1 MKIIQVIDEVSK
13 RNISLASV
21 TKIINSYKFLS
32 KESIVITTDNKEKV
46 KKILVLK
53 NLYKNFFFYSK
64 ISKILKKYKPDALHI
79 HGMWRPIQ
87 FLFILHCSFLNIP
100 VLIQPHGMLLPA
112 ALKSRSFLS
121 FIFKLICIYL
131 FYKLFARLTFIAV
144 TKEEKEFI
152 NKYFSSS
159 TVFIIKNPFK
169 IPSVVLKKISN
180 KFVYFGRY
188 NRHKNL
194 KEFIQAYMLANTSG
208 KWTLDIYGIDDDPLY
223 KAELINLVNTNNY
236 NSKIRFMKP
245 VFNIKKKFQII
256 SNSSCNVLM
265 SKSEVLSLSVL
276 EAFSKGIPS
285 LVNKDLHFPNW
296 IKNNLIRS
304 SLKISDLVKNINSV
318 INKNYNLK
326 IYSRNKL
333 KKIFAKNYDFENE
346 KSIYRKSLISAINE
360 NKANNTL
367 LNNFE
372 VLSANIFNTVLI
384 PFLIILSVV
393 FNKISLASELGII
406 PGMLLLTTQLF
417 SGNAR
422 SILLYNNDKE
432 HLYKII
438 NFRVFL
444 SILFFLLS
452 ETILKLFYYNENFYL
467 YSTLFAI
474 INLSWINEV
483 FLSLHEKNKSLLF
496 IRLFTVISVF
506 FYILIYLSYVF
517 QNFNLYLVLVSYL
530 FFQLFFF
537 IYHFNYKLFKIF
549 IIANDTNNYF
559 TKFLPTASTFFNIL
573 SIIAWRVSLFSLL
586 GKSLAG
592 IYFAAFS
599 LASFPGTLF
608 NNILAHIVILNKTIQ
623 NQFSKIY
630 FLFSIIFS
638 IIIIL
643 LITLINIFFTN
654 FSNFNLILTTLVSL
668 LGTVIML
675 RALYYR
681 HSILFLN
688 RIYQKKVFLAD
699 ILYSLSISPIILI
712 LHFISGEN
720 LVIYSYF
727 ISSIFAYFFYKRIK
741 L

>member
-13 RNISLASV
+13 RNISLVSV

-32 KESIVITTDNKEKV
+32 KESIVITTDNQEKV

-53 NLYKNFFFYSK
+53 DLYKNFFFYSK
-64 ISKILKKYKPDALHI
+64 ISKILEKYKPDALHI

-131 FYKLFARLTFIAV
+131 FYKLFARITFIAV

-194 KEFIQAYMLANTSG
+194 KEFIQAYMWANTSG

-372 VLSANIFNTVLI
+372 VLAANIFNTVLI

-406 PGMLLLTTQLF
+406 PGMLVLTTQLF

-432 HLYKII
+432 YLYKII
-438 NFRVFL
+438 N
-444 SILFFLLS
+444 
-452 ETILKLFYYNENFYL
+452 
-467 YSTLFAI
+467 
-474 INLSWINEV
+474 
-483 FLSLHEKNKSLLF
+483 
-496 IRLFTVISVF
+496 
-506 FYILIYLSYVF
+506 
-517 QNFNLYLVLVSYL
+517 
-530 FFQLFFF
+530 
-537 IYHFNYKLFKIF
+537 
-549 IIANDTNNYF
+549 
-559 TKFLPTASTFFNIL
+559 
-573 SIIAWRVSLFSLL
+573 
-586 GKSLAG
+586 
-592 IYFAAFS
+592 
-599 LASFPGTLF
+599 
-608 NNILAHIVILNKTIQ
+608 
-623 NQFSKIY
+623 
-630 FLFSIIFS
+630 
-638 IIIIL
+638 
-643 LITLINIFFTN
+643 
-654 FSNFNLILTTLVSL
+654 
-668 LGTVIML
+668 
-675 RALYYR
+675 
-681 HSILFLN
+681 
-688 RIYQKKVFLAD
+688 
-699 ILYSLSISPIILI
+699 
-712 LHFISGEN
+712 
-720 LVIYSYF
+720 
-727 ISSIFAYFFYKRIK
+727 
-741 L
+741 